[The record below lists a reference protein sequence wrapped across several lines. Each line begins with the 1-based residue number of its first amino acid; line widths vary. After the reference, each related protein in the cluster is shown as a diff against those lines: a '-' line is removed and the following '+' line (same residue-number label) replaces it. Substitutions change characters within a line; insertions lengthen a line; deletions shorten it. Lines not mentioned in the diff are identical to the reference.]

1 MNDKWSLRLA
11 LAELKNAHLL
21 RKEDFTLQNMETN
34 WTWTEPIPSS
44 CSKVEVVQSTRSRI
58 ENLTSKN
65 SVNIL
70 LLLFEPLTRYLLSH
84 CETVWIRATA
94 NCLKCEWAKNCKQ
107 GCPEL
112 MLVEGLLIER
122 LLFYP
127 RISESISATLLLLP
141 LGGTTGGADYIMQLH
156 NLISAADA
164 NLNTNNVCL
173 SGIRWKNYRHQ
184 RGGVPSQFNPP
195 PLSSQF
201 ISGHRHLDC
210 FKPGV
215 IRWEKKPNK
224 SGQQLATVSATQAH
238 TDSTQSWKA
247 SAIPLLSVNVSPEG
261 LLY

>member
-1 MNDKWSLRLA
+1 MHICYGRKTLLYKTWKQTEPELNLYPQAALKLRWFRVQ
-11 LAELKNAHLL
+11 EVGLKTSLL
-21 RKEDFTLQNMETN
+21 RIVWTL
-34 WTWTEPIPSS
+34 
-44 CSKVEVVQSTRSRI
+44 
-58 ENLTSKN
+58 
-65 SVNIL
+65 L

-122 LLFYP
+122 LLFHP

-141 LGGTTGGADYIMQLH
+141 LGVTTGGADYIMQLH